1 MFDIERDSSYVGL
14 KIVDPKQDKIIQIA
28 NMTKDRDDSLFNLM
42 SYVEVNSE
50 NIVMFWQLDNMI
62 NITAYDFES
71 KTEKLLL
78 SKEYKELT
86 YGIQLS
92 ESNTIIL
99 LQADQY
105 AYFNL
110 EHVNNW

>member
-50 NIVMFWQLDNMI
+50 NIVMFW
-62 NITAYDFES
+62 
-71 KTEKLLL
+71 
-78 SKEYKELT
+78 
-86 YGIQLS
+86 
-92 ESNTIIL
+92 
-99 LQADQY
+99 
-105 AYFNL
+105 
-110 EHVNNW
+110 